1 MSKFYSIQV
10 KDAKGDVLSLEQYKG
25 NVVVVVNVASKCGFT
40 PQYKDLQELYDTYK
54 EQGLVILGFPCN
66 QFKEQEPGSAEEIQS
81 FCSLTYGVD
90 FPVLDKVDVNG
101 ENEAPL
107 YTFLKEEQKGLLG
120 SSIKWNF
127 TKFLIDKEGN
137 VVKRYA
143 PNVNPLKMKKDI
155 EKYLA

>member
-127 TKFLIDKEGN
+127 TKFLNDKEGN